1 MFGGFAGVRLGFR
14 FSLGVQKKVP
24 RTVSVILLLMHANFS
39 ILDLLVITA
48 GVALATW
55 WYQMPAIAPPE
66 FDDLL
71 LRYHQPNIPNQYLDL
86 GRSPPSGKLGI
97 SRDDDYTNGSHLY
110 TENHRV
116 EWHAVATHFVRDR
129 PFWRDNFQFNISQEQ
144 LSDTEWTNAHA
155 LFARI
160 QGQTDA
166 VNQLEELIVEY
177 TESGLRNELLSIP
190 WYRTY
195 LNHSRQF
202 VFSGLLAIAIVL
214 RFTIMPKRKRKGLSE

>member
-1 MFGGFAGVRLGFR
+1 MMIIQMGLTYTPKIIASNGMQ
-14 FSLGVQKKVP
+14 SQP
-24 RTVSVILLLMHANFS
+24 ILFE
-39 ILDLLVITA
+39 ID
-48 GVALATW
+48 
-55 WYQMPAIAPPE
+55 
-66 FDDLL
+66 
-71 LRYHQPNIPNQYLDL
+71 
-86 GRSPPSGKLGI
+86 
-97 SRDDDYTNGSHLY
+97 
-110 TENHRV
+110 
-116 EWHAVATHFVRDR
+116 
-129 PFWRDNFQFNISQEQ
+129 